1 MNKNLLF
8 IILLIFFRISDA
20 NDIKTSTII
29 QNCNVCHTE
38 KYKKSSSIKSLKTLE
53 KLK

>member
-8 IILLIFFRISDA
+8 IISLIFFSISEA

-38 KYKKSSSIKSLKTLE
+38 KYKKNQVVLNH
-53 KLK
+53 